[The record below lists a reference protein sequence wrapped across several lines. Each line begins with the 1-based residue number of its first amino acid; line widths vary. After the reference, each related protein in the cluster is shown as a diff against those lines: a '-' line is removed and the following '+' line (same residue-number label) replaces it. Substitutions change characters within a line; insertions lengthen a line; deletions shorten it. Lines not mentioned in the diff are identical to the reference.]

1 MKVVVIVVVVV
12 TKHKKKYPKSFLK
25 NPEKFPNTQ
34 KKIQSQKKKKRKM
47 HRLVIVQVI
56 VLLGILSLSGKMK
69 VTGRAMSF
77 LEERERQVLLEFKSS
92 VSDPS
97 GVLAS
102 WVPCNVTHH
111 CSWSGV
117 VCDAELRVSSL
128 KIAGGGGRGGGDGGG
143 DGDGDGG
150 NFDFD
155 LGKVVVCFNVTEFP
169 FYGLGIRRI
178 CDSRVGKLG
187 GELPGLLVGL
197 KRLRVLSLPFNR
209 FSGEIPGEIWG
220 LENLEV
226 LDLEGNLISGKLP
239 VSVKGLNR
247 LRVLNLG
254 LNRIGGQIPNS
265 FSGLVGLE
273 LLNLA
278 ANQLEGSIPVFI
290 GRFSRLWGVYLSQ
303 NRFVGEIP
311 DVWGSN
317 CRNLKYL
324 DLSGNALNGKIP
336 VSLGNCREL
345 RVLSF
350 FSNVLQGVIPR
361 ELGQLRKLNVFDVSR
376 NRLNGNVP
384 AELGNCHDLSV
395 LVLSN
400 LDDSNSVHRESS
412 GAFSHSESNR
422 FQGSIPME
430 ITTLPKLRIL
440 WAPKAG
446 IKGEISRD
454 RDSCDRLEMINLSQN
469 LFARRA
475 DGIVDRF
482 KSLVYVDI
490 SLNRFP
496 GKLIE
501 NHHASSGA
509 ELNAL
514 EGPQFTLSACH
525 SLPSQISNSHQLNKG
540 STAYLSFFSNRA
552 CLRTSSFLSKA
563 KFFVIHR
570 IWNNGFADASST
582 VRRPENARV
591 LSELNSSLDD
601 TVPSS
606 SVQSSAEN
614 LQADAESPSGD
625 GYENGNK
632 FNSIE
637 IASIASA
644 SVIVLVLL
652 ALVVLFIYTRKCAPR
667 DSSRIQVYERREI
680 RVFADIGVP
689 LTFQNIVK
697 ATDSFSAGNCI
708 GCGGFGATYKAEV
721 SPGVIVAVKR
731 LAVGRFHCIQQF
743 DAEVKTLGRIRH
755 PNLVTLI
762 GYHASETEMFL
773 IYNYLPG
780 GNLERFIQERLT
792 KSIKWKALHKIALD
806 VAQAIAYLHD
816 ECNPRVIHRDV
827 KPSNILLDND
837 YNAYLSDFGLSRLLE
852 NSETH
857 ATTGVAGTFGYL
869 APEYAMTCRVSEKAD
884 VYSYGVVLLELI
896 SDKKALD
903 PSFSSHGNGFNIV
916 SWAHMLLRQG
926 RAKEVFTA
934 GIWES
939 GPHDD
944 LVEVLHL
951 AVKCTVDT
959 LSIRPTMKQVVQLLK
974 QLRPLG

>member
-1 MKVVVIVVVVV
+1 
-12 TKHKKKYPKSFLK
+12 
-25 NPEKFPNTQ
+25 
-34 KKIQSQKKKKRKM
+34 M
-47 HRLVIVQVI
+47 HRFVVLVEV
-56 VLLGILSLSGKMK
+56 VLLLGFCSFSGKGK
-69 VTGRAMSF
+69 GF
-77 LEERERQVLLEFKSS
+77 DLPLLEEREILLEFKSS
-92 VSDPS
+92 VSDES
-97 GVLAS
+97 GILSS
-102 WVPCNVTHH
+102 WVLLTNDSSDTHH
-111 CSWSGV
+111 CSWYGV
-117 VCDAELRVSSL
+117 VCDSQFRVSSL
-128 KIAGGGGRGGGDGGG
+128 KIVGGGS
-143 DGDGDGG
+143 G
-150 NFDFD
+150 NH
-155 LGKVVVCFNVTEFP
+155 LGKVGCFNVSEFP

-178 CDSRVGKLG
+178 CDGRVGKLG
-187 GELPGLLVGL
+187 GKLLSGIGKL
-197 KRLRVLSLPFNR
+197 KKLRVLSLPFHE
-209 FSGEIPGEIWG
+209 FSGEIPEEIWG
-220 LENLEV
+220 IETLEV
-226 LDLEGNLISGKLP
+226 LDLEGNLLSGKLSNS
-239 VSVKGLNR
+239 VSNR

-254 LNRIGGQIPNS
+254 LNRISGEIPSS

-278 ANQLEGSIPVFI
+278 ANQLEGLIPGFVAGFPKLS
-290 GRFSRLWGVYLSQ
+290 GLYLSL
-303 NRFVGEIP
+303 NRLKGEIP

-317 CRNLKYL
+317 CVNLKYL
-324 DLSGNALNGKIP
+324 DLSSNSLNGKIP
-336 VSLGNCREL
+336 VSLGDCREL
-345 RVLSF
+345 RVLLL
-350 FSNVLQGVIPR
+350 FSNVLQGVVPH
-361 ELGQLRKLNVFDVSR
+361 ELGKLRKLNVLDVSR
-376 NRLNGNVP
+376 NSLSGNVP
-384 AELGNCHDLSV
+384 AELGNCRDLSA

-400 LDDSNSVHRESS
+400 LDESCTVN
-412 GAFSHSESNR
+412 GESNGDTCCSER
-422 FQGSIPME
+422 NLFQGLIPME
-430 ITTLPKLRIL
+430 ITTLPKLRVL

-446 IKGEISRD
+446 FEGEISRKWG
-454 RDSCDRLEMINLSQN
+454 SCDLLEVINLSQN
-469 LFARRA
+469 FFTGRA
-475 DGIVDRF
+475 DGVFDSC
-482 KSLVYVDI
+482 KSLVYVNV
-490 SLNRFP
+490 SLNRLS

-501 NHHASSGA
+501 NHHAPRIVGRA
-509 ELNAL
+509 TRYT
-514 EGPQFTLSACH
+514 FIACS
-525 SLPSQISNSHQLNKG
+525 SLPSLISNSHQLNKG
-540 STAYLSFFSNRA
+540 PVAYLSFFMSRA
-552 CLRTSSFLSKA
+552 CLRTSSFLSKT
-563 KFFVIHR
+563 KFRVIHR
-570 IWNNGFADASST
+570 IRDNDFTDSHSK
-582 VRRPENARV
+582 VRRPGKARL
-591 LSELNSSLDD
+591 LSELNSSADE
-601 TVPSS
+601 TMSS
-606 SVQSSAEN
+606 STVQSSAED
-614 LQADAESPSGD
+614 LQADAESPSGG
-625 GYENGNK
+625 GYGNGNNK

-680 RVFADIGVP
+680 KVFTDIGVP

-697 ATDSFSAGNCI
+697 ATDCFSAGHCI
-708 GCGGFGATYKAEV
+708 GCGGFGATYKAEITSDV
-721 SPGVIVAVKR
+721 SVAVKR
-731 LAVGRFHCIQQF
+731 LSVGRFHCIQQF
-743 DAEVKTLGRIRH
+743 DAEIKTLGRIRH
-755 PNLVTLI
+755 DKLVTLI

-780 GNLERFIQERLT
+780 GNLEKFIQERLT
-792 KSIKWKALHKIALD
+792 KSIKWKVLHKIALD

-926 RAKEVFTA
+926 RAKEVFAA